1 MIKPIM
7 PAPSP
12 TQTTESPAAGKVAAR
27 GGRGLLQILG
37 VGFGLAVIIGNTI
50 GAGIVRTSGEVAA
63 QLPNVWVYLAVWV
76 AGGLYALLGAFSISE
91 LSAMTPRSGGYYVF
105 TRRALGEFPGFAVG
119 WTDWLAQCGTTAA
132 VSIVIG
138 EYVDILLRR
147 HLPQHPELAGR
158 EVTTAIAVTV
168 GMALLQWHGI
178 RWGSLIQNITSAA
191 KALGFV
197 ALVAAIFLLV
207 SPAGGTASAPLP
219 GGVPLLVALVIAAQA
234 VIYTYDG
241 WYGAIYFGEELR
253 DPGRDAPRSTIW
265 GVFALMAIYLLVNLA
280 LVYALPMTSIAGD
293 KLALGSAAATIF
305 GEWTITVV
313 SALLILSMLAG
324 INAYHLMASRIT
336 FAMSRDGLL
345 PRVVARVNPGGTPT
359 TALLLSVAG
368 AVGLTLLPLLRLGEK
383 RPFEDVLAVTTFFFV
398 TDYVLAYVAMFVL
411 RWREP
416 ETPRPYRAWGYP
428 WTTGLALAGS
438 IAFLAGAIAGD
449 TRNSVYALLV
459 LAASYPIYKLKRA
472 LRSRAAGN

>member
-1 MIKPIM
+1 MSTLTPPQPI
-7 PAPSP
+7 ASP
-12 TQTTESPAAGKVAAR
+12 TTAEATPSR
-27 GGRGLLQILG
+27 GGLLRVLG

-50 GAGIVRTSGEVAA
+50 GAGILRTPGEVAA
-63 QLPNVWVYLAVWV
+63 QLPNAWVFIAVWV

-138 EYVDILLRR
+138 EYTDVLLRK
-147 HLPQHPELAGR
+147 HALGHPELAGR
-158 EVTTAIAVTV
+158 EIPIAIAVIIGV
-168 GMALLQWHGI
+168 ALLQWRGI

-191 KALGFV
+191 KALGFL
-197 ALVAAIFLLV
+197 ALVVAIFVLA
-207 SPAGGTASAPLP
+207 SPGQASAPAPLP
-219 GGVPLLVALVIAAQA
+219 SGIPLLVALVIAAQA

-253 DPGRDAPRSTIW
+253 DPGRDAPRSTFW
-265 GVFALMAIYLLVNLA
+265 GVLSLMAIYLLVNLA
-280 LVYALPMTSIAGD
+280 LLYALPMSAIAGS
-293 KLALGSAAATIF
+293 KLAVGEIF
-305 GEWTITVV
+305 GAWTITVI
-313 SALLILSMLAG
+313 SALLIVSMLSG

-359 TALLLSVAG
+359 TALLLSTLG
-368 AVGLTLLPLLRLGEK
+368 SVGLTLLPLLRVGEK

-411 RWREP
+411 RQREP
-416 ETPRPYRAWGYP
+416 DAPRPYRAWGYP
-428 WTTGLALAGS
+428 WTTGLAVLGS
-438 IAFLAGAIAGD
+438 IAFLVGAIAGD

-459 LAASYPIYKLKRA
+459 LAGSYPLYLV
-472 LRSRAAGN
+472 SRRLSKQGG